1 MDKENEGAVQAAGI
15 EVIGIAPI
23 PQQSRTM
30 SAGTLFLIWALASAS
45 ATTPVIGLILYAL
58 GVGHFLLA
66 VVMAGV
72 IGIIPAGLFSE
83 QGREVPLISLVTAR
97 ATFGT
102 GAAFLLALLYTIV
115 GAGWFGLN
123 TDVGGRIL
131 STIYPGHGALWY
143 WLLGIGQTMLVFLGM
158 KWLEWFYKYTALI
171 FLVSYAVLIGYMISR
186 YSIVIPHASGVT
198 HWGGVTETILSFS
211 LLAWAYEFSTV
222 SRFCTPAEATRSAG
236 RRAVYFSAA
245 TIGVLLPVLLMGEL
259 GLIAKA
265 STGDWNIAL
274 IAVHLPL
281 AGVIAA
287 IGVILAIA
295 HTNAMNLYPA
305 VTKLLAAAQ
314 TLRAPTRFDQPVAAL
329 ALGLLATILAV
340 LDVLKYVESF
350 LLLLGSFLFPF
361 TFLMMFDWIVMGRR
375 KLAAA
380 MFFQPAGSLRE
391 AFRPAACTAFAV
403 GVILSSGPALGFVP
417 KGWADAVPWPVIA
430 SILAC
435 LLYWGLARLGGPVF
449 VREAVRVA
457 VAVENRTGEGPP

>member
-1 MDKENEGAVQAAGI
+1 MDEENKDAVQAAGI
-15 EVIGIAPI
+15 EVVGIAPI
-23 PQQSRTM
+23 PRESRTM

-45 ATTPVIGLILYAL
+45 ATTPVIGLILYKL

-66 VVMAGV
+66 VMLAGV
-72 IGIIPAGLFSE
+72 IGIVPAGLFSE

-102 GAAFLLALLYTIV
+102 GAAFPLAILYTIV

-171 FLVSYAVLIGYMISR
+171 FLVSYAVLIGYMVSR
-186 YSIVIPHASGVT
+186 YGIVIPHASDTT
-198 HWGGVTETILSFS
+198 HWGSVIETILSFS

-222 SRFCTPAEATRSAG
+222 SRFCAPVERTPGRA

-274 IAVHLPL
+274 IAVHLPV

-314 TLRAPTRFDQPVAAL
+314 TLREPTRFDQPAA
-329 ALGLLATILAV
+329 ALGLGMLATILAV
-340 LDVLKYVESF
+340 LDVLKYVQSF
-350 LLLLGSFLFPF
+350 LLLLGTFLFPF

-375 KLAAA
+375 RLPAKA
-380 MFFQPAGSLRE
+380 FFRRPGSIRE
-391 AFRPAACTAFAV
+391 AFRPAACTAFIV
-403 GVILSSGPALGFVP
+403 GVILSSGPALGFIP
-417 KGWADAVPWPVIA
+417 AAWTHAVPWPVVA

-435 LLYWGLARLGGPVF
+435 LLYWSLARLGGPVF
-449 VREAVRVA
+449 VRDVVRVPVPA
-457 VAVENRTGEGPP
+457 EDRAGGGSR